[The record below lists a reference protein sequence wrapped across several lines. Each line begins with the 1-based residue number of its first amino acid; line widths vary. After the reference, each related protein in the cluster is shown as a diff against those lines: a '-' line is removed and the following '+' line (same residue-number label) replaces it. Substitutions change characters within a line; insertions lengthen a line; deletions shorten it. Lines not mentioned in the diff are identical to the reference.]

1 MHIVSL
7 ELCVLTYVRI
17 NSLANRNYV
26 AIQLTLLVASCVFCS
41 SYLLH
46 DVKFSTSFQLYF
58 TDMKIRSYD
67 MKAVVSTLE

>member
-1 MHIVSL
+1 M
-7 ELCVLTYVRI
+7 YVRI

-46 DVKFSTSFQLYF
+46 DVKFWPHFNY
-58 TDMKIRSYD
+58 SYD
-67 MKAVVSTLE
+67 MKVVASTLE